1 MPGEIAKSGVPRGIN
16 STEAKEGLAIVDG
29 LREGLVEGTVIAR
42 GFVVLNTGGDGL
54 DYELT

>member
-1 MPGEIAKSGVPRGIN
+1 
-16 STEAKEGLAIVDG
+16 LAIVDG